1 MLASLLAVV
10 LSRGASAGVA
20 IVVDDDGPAD
30 FRTING
36 ALGFARAAVPAGER
50 VTIRVKPGKYR
61 EQLLIDRSDTCLV
74 AESEPEFDR
83 DGYLAGYRKPVTVFV
98 RKRLRVGEDVV
109 RITADRVEFRGFL
122 VSGGGRHPQDFLN
135 AGIRVTGHVPGTLGE
150 RIVRGALVA
159 ECEVM
164 GIGDTP
170 FWFQAAAGRLER
182 CRTVDLSYLDAN
194 VTGADFELG
203 ELPLVKIVKNVFG
216 SSEANI
222 CLIGQAWELGEGP
235 THGPGGHRAV
245 VDDNLLLD
253 ASHQVFGF
261 FRGHNF
267 LMLLR
272 GFHDNSHAGVHGQIE
287 FRFRGNILGG
297 SSGAAIQGLAGEEV
311 FPAATGLIKG
321 CFRDNSFLPGFE
333 PELAGEFSMA
343 LVEPPGE
350 YAHNHRFIFRDPEG
364 LFSGAV
370 HVDEGPPE
378 NGNRITIL
386 PSDDDD

>member
-1 MLASLLAVV
+1 VLASVLAVG
-10 LSRGASAGVA
+10 LATGASGGVT
-20 IVVDDDGPAD
+20 IIVDDDGPAD
-30 FRTING
+30 FRTIND
-36 ALGFARAAVPAGER
+36 ALDFAKAVVPDGER
-50 VTIRVKPGKYR
+50 VIIRVQPGDYR
-61 EQLLIDRSDTCLV
+61 EQLVIDRSNSSLV
-74 AESEPEFDR
+74 AESEPLFDG
-83 DGYLAGYRKPVTVFV
+83 DGYLAGYGKPVTVFV

-122 VSGGGRHPQDFLN
+122 VSGGGRHPQDRLN
-135 AGIRVTGHVPGTLGE
+135 AGVRVTGHVPGTVGE
-150 RIVRGALVA
+150 RIVRGALVSQ
-159 ECEVM
+159 CEVA
-164 GIGDTP
+164 GIGDTS

-194 VTGADFELG
+194 VTGADFDLG
-203 ELPLVKIVKNVFG
+203 TPPLVRIVKNVFG

-235 THGPGGHRAV
+235 THGPGGHQAV

-253 ASHQVFGF
+253 ASHEVFGF

-272 GFHDNSHAGVHGQIE
+272 GFHDNSHAGVRGLIE
-287 FRFRGNILGG
+287 FEFRGNILGG
-297 SSGAAIQGLAGEEV
+297 SSGAAIHAIAGEEV
-311 FPAATGLIKG
+311 FPDATGLIKG
-321 CFRDNSFLPGFE
+321 CFRDNSFLPGLE

-350 YAHNHRFIFRDPEG
+350 YAHNHRFIFRDPQG

-370 HVDEGPPE
+370 QIDEGPPE
-378 NGNRITIL
+378 NGNRIVII
-386 PSDDDD
+386 PSDDD